1 MHNSCRLRHQ
11 KTNDLELRIVFMEN
25 IICSIRYAVWLIK
38 MSRTQ
43 FYINKTLKVRHF
55 ANMLKIMLTNWFQ
68 CIVDVC
74 VKPIHPPDQI
84 KAKVW
89 RWIWKITS
97 QAWTQNIQF
106 HFLLLLMSNDRIL
119 NLERCCFG
127 SNRDVVQRKYGFRLW
142 STRFSQ
148 FSNQKF
154 YSNGL
159 ERHNQAWFG
168 CCTIWFQVLFL
179 NSFIH
184 INKQIDT
191 HENSKVTLS
200 ILVGI

>member
-25 IICSIRYAVWLIK
+25 DG
-38 MSRTQ
+38 RTQ

-68 CIVDVC
+68 CIVDAC
-74 VKPIHPPDQI
+74 EKLIRPPDQI

-97 QAWTQNIQF
+97 QGWTQNVEIQF
-106 HFLLLLMSNDRIL
+106 HSFLPLLVWNDHIL

-159 ERHNQAWFG
+159 ARHNQAWFG
-168 CCTIWFQVLFL
+168 CCTIWFQVRFL
-179 NSFIH
+179 NSFIY
-184 INKQIDT
+184 KQADRYPW
-191 HENSKVTLS
+191 K
-200 ILVGI
+200 